1 MAAAFTFIKAFFG
14 LLAKVPWWVW
24 PVIAL
29 AWWGAAGRM
38 ALRSERADRASE
50 QQAHAVA
57 IAKQKADALA
67 KESEWKGRVDEQRK
81 AKEQAILQINAAHAA
96 DLVSLRNRGP
106 RRADLPGAATAS
118 CQGATG
124 AELSGPDARF
134 LAGEAARG
142 NQLRAALAECYQ
154 WIDTVTAPR
163 STQP

>member
-1 MAAAFTFIKAFFG
+1 MAAALAFLKATFG

-24 PVIAL
+24 PIVAL

-38 ALRSERADRASE
+38 ALRSERVERANE
-50 QQAHAVA
+50 QQTHVAA
-57 IAKQKADALA
+57 IAKLKADALA
-67 KESEWKGRVDEQRK
+67 TESEWKGRVDEQRR
-81 AKEQAILQINAAHAA
+81 AKETAISEINAVHAA
-96 DLVSLRNRGP
+96 DLVGLRDRAA

-134 LAGEAARG
+134 LAGEAARA
-142 NQLRAALAECYQ
+142 NQLRSALAECYQ